1 MIYYIIG
8 GVMGLMLTAF
18 QVFKKSDLKDLET
31 YKYLF
36 RNDIYSHSDKA
47 NQTEAPTY
55 QLAPVMRGKA
65 YGPAY
70 LFLPEREQYLVYSRL
85 EPVEFRRYDAYAPP
99 HPVEVKSHVLLD
111 KKGQELQRFDTHFNY
126 SVYSGMFF
134 TPEFYI
140 NWLESGDTTKISYT
154 EVYNKDIKMSRI
166 QFIDKFRELY
176 AQADY
181 TEFVNLRTKFDDSI
195 GGGVVFKMNQDWHI
209 LLDPVHSSNIYGKL
223 KEDEKTGVDSY
234 TYSLIFDYYDA
245 DRKKD
250 NPYPQSPPLVK
261 SMYLETNDPNA
272 YMFRKGA
279 NHDGLKMASY
289 QKLSSTGWQGIAEI
303 KGIPIFV
310 PGTGEGIAYMDYKI
324 GKETIHFKIP
334 DVTKYDYRSVYNL
347 GVRVFKIPSESRMD
361 NALVFIE
368 SLQNFGHYQR
378 VGGGVYV
385 VRPCAALDCIKSSL
399 PEGID
404 EARFESLPLSLQVDL
419 MDIEGTT
426 QLEVKGWYPEITR
439 FTNLTYLKITG
450 KLNIFPEGILALKKL
465 EVLDLDGNDL
475 QALPPE
481 IKELKHLKA
490 LIVSSND
497 LRKFPLEVLEVKGL
511 THLNIRYSGIN
522 EIPEGINVLTN
533 LRILG
538 VSSTEI
544 SLPESIIAM
553 KDLRIKG
560 PTELKET
567 LPERFHFLL
576 KSEFE

>member
-1 MIYYIIG
+1 
-8 GVMGLMLTAF
+8 MLTAF

-36 RNDIYSHSDKA
+36 RNDIYSHSNKT
-47 NQTEAPTY
+47 NQTEAPAY
-55 QLAPVMRGKA
+55 QLAAVMRGNA
-65 YGPAY
+65 YRPSY
-70 LFLPEREQYLVYSRL
+70 LYLPEREQYLVCSRL
-85 EPVEFRRYDAYAPP
+85 EPFGFRRYDAYAPP

-126 SVYSGMFF
+126 SVYSGKFF

-140 NWLESGDTTKISYT
+140 NWLESGDTTKIPYT
-154 EVYNKDIKMSRI
+154 GIYNQDLKMNRI
-166 QFIDKFRELY
+166 AFADAFRELY
-176 AQADY
+176 AKADY
-181 TEFVNLRTKFDDSI
+181 IEYVNLRTKFDDSI
-195 GGGVVFKMNQDWHI
+195 GAGVVFKIKKDWHI
-209 LLDPVHSSNIYGKL
+209 LQDAVGRSNIYGKL

-234 TYSLIFDYYDA
+234 TYSLIFDHYDA
-245 DRKKD
+245 DNKRD

-272 YMFRKGA
+272 YVFRKGA

-289 QKLSSTGWQGIAEI
+289 QKLSATGWQGIAEI

-310 PGTGEGIAYMDYKI
+310 PGTGEGIAYMDYQI
-324 GKETIHFKIP
+324 GKQTIHFKIP

-347 GVRVFKIPSESRMD
+347 GVRVFKVPSELHID

-378 VGGGVYV
+378 MGGGVYV
-385 VRPCAALDCIKSSL
+385 VRPCATSECNKSSL

-426 QLEVKGWYPEITR
+426 QLEVLGWYPEITR

-450 KLNIFPEGILALKKL
+450 RLNIFPEALLELKKL

-481 IKELKHLKA
+481 IKELKHLKV

-497 LRKFPLEVLEVKGL
+497 LRKFPLEVLEMKGL
-511 THLNIRYSGIN
+511 THLNIRYSGIT
-522 EIPEGINVLTN
+522 EIPEGLNALTN
-533 LRILG
+533 LRVLG

-544 SLPESIIAM
+544 SLPELMIDM
-553 KDLRIKG
+553 KDLRIEG

-567 LPERFHFLL
+567 LPKRFHFLL